1 MDYFTTPPH
10 LITRTQ
16 LTIEGEE
23 FVHLTHVMRKH
34 VGDAIVVVDGKG
46 SAYDVMI
53 EAIEKSCAFC
63 TIRAHQRM
71 AREPEIDV
79 TLAVGLLKNSSNFD
93 FLVEKTVEIGVNT
106 VIPILT
112 GRTIPRHAR
121 TDRWQKIALAAMK
134 QSGRCVLP
142 EVHPLT
148 SLNDILSST
157 RHGRLRLIPHE
168 KTDTRHIA
176 DVLKPGD
183 FTSVL
188 ICIGPE
194 GGFTDDEIDTATRS
208 GFVPVSLGPRRLR
221 TETAAI
227 VAASSVLLR

>member
-1 MDYFTTPPH
+1 MDFFYTPPH
-10 LITRTQ
+10 LVKHTQ

-23 FVHLTHVMRKH
+23 FAHLTHVMRKR
-34 VGDAIVVVDGKG
+34 VGDTFTVVDGKG
-46 SAYDVMI
+46 SAYDAIM
-53 EAIEKSCAFC
+53 ESIEKDRALC
-63 TIRAHQRM
+63 TIRKHQRM
-71 AREPEIDV
+71 AREPRIDV
-79 TLAVGLLKNSSNFD
+79 TLAVSLLKNSSNFD

-106 VIPILT
+106 IIPLLT
-112 GRTIPRHAR
+112 ERTIPRHAR

-148 SLNDILSST
+148 SLNDVLSST
-157 RHGRLRLIPHE
+157 RHYGLRLVPHE

-176 DVLKPGD
+176 EVLEPDD
-183 FTSVL
+183 FISVL

-194 GGFTDDEIDTATRS
+194 GGFTHDEIDAASRS

-227 VAASSVLLR
+227 VASSSVLLR